1 MCLNICIYRHVEII
15 HVMKNLNKAMNMK
28 RNLTGARYE
37 YGKRQNDV
45 LVLFLNAKRLLL
57 AFFYFCR
64 LPFCAMHGKF
74 DLLVGRVKTPLDL
87 RPFNC
92 LAPRNIQLSVLCKA
106 VDCLENGG
114 TSALSKIDLD
124 VWLKH
129 AFQASRGKFVEIW
142 RFLSLRWC
150 FHLSEATEIYLIKLT
165 TDVEPENA
173 LL

>member
-1 MCLNICIYRHVEII
+1 MCIYIYI
-15 HVMKNLNKAMNMK
+15 QTC
-28 RNLTGARYE
+28 RNHTCDEELEQSHEYE
-37 YGKRQNDV
+37 TKPHRSSLWIREKTKWCTCVFSQCQKTV
-45 LVLFLNAKRLLL
+45 AS
-57 AFFYFCR
+57 FFYFCR

-74 DLLVGRVKTPLDL
+74 YLLVGRVKTPLDL

-114 TSALSKIDLD
+114 TSALSKID

-150 FHLSEATEIYLIKLT
+150 FHLSEATKIYLVKLT
-165 TDVEPENA
+165 
-173 LL
+173 